1 MNTVS
6 KDLVFSEM
14 RRLNRRF
21 WRLYDSQNN
30 LLSENVDTSSKLEYS
45 MEALE
50 NCLNAISGQFCIVK
64 VYNDD
69 NIKEEGAVK
78 AGTNQKNILLFRVN
92 LQGQN
97 QSAINGYEANKP
109 AVNNE
114 FLDKFLHAQETI
126 NGLKSEIQELKLE
139 NRFSKLEQ
147 DMKAKYEKDD
157 DSMIND
163 LVKAF
168 TNKMMNEGASSQ
180 ELPINQNVQHAPAP
194 AQHASSSDSN
204 EALKAALNNIK
215 NTVGLDAIVKV
226 SNYISTNPEQAQNL
240 LNMI

>member
-1 MNTVS
+1 MNTVT
-6 KDLVFSEM
+6 KELVFNEM
-14 RRLNRRF
+14 KRLNRRF

-45 MEALE
+45 LESLE

-78 AGTNQKNILLFRVN
+78 AGTNQKNIMVYRVN

-97 QSAINGYEANKP
+97 QSVINGYEQNKP
-109 AVNNE
+109 VANNE

-126 NGLKSEIQELKLE
+126 NGLKTEIQELKME
-139 NRFSKLEQ
+139 NKFAKLEQ
-147 DMKAKYEKDD
+147 DMKAKYQNND

-168 TNKMMNEGASSQ
+168 TNKMMNEGAPSS
-180 ELPINQNVQHAPAP
+180 ELPINQNVQHAPAQN
-194 AQHASSSDSN
+194 ANNSESN
-204 EALKAALNNIK
+204 DTLKAALNNIK

-226 SNYISTNPEQAQNL
+226 SNYITTNPEQAQNL